1 MSRARELLR
10 SVKNLSILREL
21 AKTQGGLDSVGDLVD
36 NFIDSEAMAVCL
48 QRFKA
53 LPGGREMVEQAGM
66 SDVTQG
72 RGVCRRCRMFCGLPL
87 SSHFPIRMRGN
98 LLKMGYEI
106 LAGKS
111 QQWLPRESRR
121 GRDGL
126 CRGQQQLCGPWVC

>member
-53 LPGGREMVEQAGM
+53 LPGGREMVEQRIPPF
-66 SDVTQG
+66 SPTSLPWKN
-72 RGVCRRCRMFCGLPL
+72 CRREHWEGPT
-87 SSHFPIRMRGN
+87 
-98 LLKMGYEI
+98 
-106 LAGKS
+106 
-111 QQWLPRESRR
+111 RE
-121 GRDGL
+121 
-126 CRGQQQLCGPWVC
+126 